1 MEEFYIDEPYYMY
14 YEDQLNDRIYLSN
27 YKELI
32 NPNLKV
38 KDVKKIIKGITGI
51 SEENI
56 RFKVSLNFF
65 SMHLSEESLFWSPGE
80 LYFYDASRYRTKL
93 TRKLYETD
101 IILDLNKNIKDLQKI
116 VSEQTEIPKE
126 RIQFQLDNEILGEDI
141 IPKDYNLFERK
152 LSVTIT
158 KELNNKIK
166 IKPPNSEELQIFT
179 DLYNTGIEFL
189 EDIQG
194 NSIKSPADIKYE
206 LIYKNKRLDYGP
218 MLIHLGIKNGDLIEL
233 KSRNNAN
240 EFYVKTLTGKKIILS
255 FEPSDTIEY
264 IKYLIQL
271 FEGIPPDQ
279 QKIIFA
285 GKQLEDNKTLID
297 YNIQKES
304 TLHLILRLR
313 GGNN

>member
-38 KDVKKIIKGITGI
+38 KDDKKIIKGITGI

-80 LYFYDASRYRTKL
+80 LYFYDAGRYRTKL

-166 IKPPNSEELQIFT
+166 IKSPNSEELQIFT

-206 LIYKNKRLDYGP
+206 LIYKNKRLDYGR

-240 EFYVKTLTGKKIILS
+240 KFYVKTLTGKELILS

-271 FEGIPPDQ
+271 FVGIPPDQ
-279 QKIIFA
+279 QRIIFA

-297 YNIQKES
+297 YDIQKES
-304 TLHLILRLR
+304 TLHLNLRLR

>member
-80 LYFYDASRYRTKL
+80 LYFYDAGRYRTKL

-166 IKPPNSEELQIFT
+166 IKSPNSEELQIFT

-206 LIYKNKRLDYGP
+206 LIYKNKRLDYGR

-279 QKIIFA
+279 QIIIFA